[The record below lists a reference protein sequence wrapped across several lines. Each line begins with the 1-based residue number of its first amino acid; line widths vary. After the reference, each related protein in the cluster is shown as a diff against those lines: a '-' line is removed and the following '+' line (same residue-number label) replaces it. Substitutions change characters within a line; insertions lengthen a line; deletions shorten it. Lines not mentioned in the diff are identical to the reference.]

1 MKEVR
6 AKLQEKVSR
15 TESVV
20 SFRFLLP
27 EEIDFLPGQFLQVIF
42 DENNRSNKELNK
54 YLSLS
59 CSPGKD
65 YIEVTKRIS
74 DSHFC
79 QRLAA
84 LKKGDT
90 VALKLPLG
98 SCVYR
103 DEYKNIA
110 FLIGG
115 IGITPVISILEY
127 IVERKLDT
135 EVNLFYSNRSEDD
148 IAFKEELGRWQAQNQ
163 KIKVHYTVTEC
174 QPKGAG
180 CVFGRIDKLL
190 INQQACDLNQGTVY
204 IFGPPKM
211 VEAMYNLTLELS
223 CNKENVMTEKFVGY
237 ENTEAKYDTG

>member
-15 TESVV
+15 TESVA

-27 EEIDFLPGQFLQVIF
+27 ERIDFLPGQFLQIIF

-59 CSPGKD
+59 CAPGKN

-79 QRLAA
+79 QRLKA
-84 LKKGDT
+84 LLKGDT
-90 VALKLPLG
+90 VLLSLPLG
-98 SCVYR
+98 SCVYK
-103 DEYKNIA
+103 DEYKNIS

-135 EVNLFYSNRSEDD
+135 EVNLFYSNRFEDD
-148 IAFKEELGRWQAQNQ
+148 IAFKKELDRWQAENQ
-163 KIKVHYTVTEC
+163 KIKVYYTVTEC
-174 QPKGAG
+174 QPKDSG
-180 CVFGRIDKLL
+180 CVFGRIDKELL
-190 INQQACDLNQGTVY
+190 AQAACDLSQRIVY

-211 VEAMYNLTLELS
+211 VEAMHNLTLELS
-223 CNKENVMTEKFVGY
+223 CNKENVMMEKFVGY
-237 ENTEAKYDTG
+237 

>member
-6 AKLQEKVSR
+6 AKLVEVIKR

-27 EEIDFLPGQFLQVIF
+27 EKIDFLPGQFLEVIF
-42 DENNRSNKELNK
+42 DEDNLSNKELNK

-74 DSHFC
+74 DSAFC
-79 QRLAA
+79 QRLKG

-90 VALKLPLG
+90 VLLKLPLG

-103 DEYKNIA
+103 DEYKNIT

-115 IGITPVISILEY
+115 IGITPVVSIVEY
-127 IVERKLDT
+127 IIEKNLDT
-135 EVNLFYSNRSEDD
+135 QINLFYSNRSEED
-148 IAFKEELGRWQAQNQ
+148 IAFKKELDRWQTQNSRLR
-163 KIKVHYTVTEC
+163 IFYTVTEC
-174 QPKGAG
+174 QPREKG
-180 CVFGRIDKLL
+180 CVFGRIDKTLL
-190 INQQACDLNQGTVY
+190 SKAACDLNQRVVY
-204 IFGPPKM
+204 IFGPPRM
-211 VEAMYNLTLELS
+211 VEAMYSLSLELS
-223 CNKENVMTEKFVGY
+223 CNKDNVMTEKFVGY
-237 ENTEAKYDTG
+237 

>member
-6 AKLQEKVSR
+6 AKLQEMVKR
-15 TESVV
+15 TDSVV

-27 EEIDFLPGQFLQVIF
+27 ERIDFLPGQFLQVIF

-74 DSHFC
+74 DSAFC
-79 QRLAA
+79 QRLKG
-84 LKKGDT
+84 LKKGDS
-90 VALKLPLG
+90 VVLKLPLG

-110 FLIGG
+110 LLIGG

-127 IVERKLDT
+127 IVEKRLDT
-135 EVNLFYSNRSEDD
+135 EVNLFYSNRFEND
-148 IAFKEELGRWQAQNQ
+148 IAFKKELDRWQAQNNR
-163 KIKVHYTVTEC
+163 IRVYYTVTEC
-174 QPKGAG
+174 QPKDSG
-180 CVFGRIDKLL
+180 CVFGRIDKELL
-190 INQQACDLNQGTVY
+190 ARAACDLSQRIVY

-211 VEAMYNLTLELS
+211 VEAMYSLSLELS
-223 CNKENVMTEKFVGY
+223 CNKDNVMTEKFVGY
-237 ENTEAKYDTG
+237 